1 MNNLNKEK
9 NVIFNLKKLN
19 IKKSDSKYLA
29 NNNLLNL
36 SISENNIKG
45 KSNVQIKKNNF
56 NLSNKYFLSNSNSKR
71 NKTFNFNNN
80 VIPRKKEKRTLSEEE
95 KKN

>member
-56 NLSNKYFLSNSNSKR
+56 NL
-71 NKTFNFNNN
+71 
-80 VIPRKKEKRTLSEEE
+80 
-95 KKN
+95 